1 MVSAW
6 PYLMESALACLESMV
21 SAVMLSRVFLLNY
34 VAGVY
39 LYNAGAGK
47 TTTFSILTGDLA
59 LTSGTAIIAGYDIR
73 TNLRDVSVCYASG
86 VGSNK
91 KKSEGA
97 YKLAR

>member
-73 TNLRDVSVCYASG
+73 TNLRDVSGCYASG

-91 KKSEGA
+91 KK
-97 YKLAR
+97 